1 MSPKRDIPIRDTA
14 SSDTL
19 CSFLKNMQN
28 HKKSQNMCLVY
39 PSTVSHARDQ
49 SLVEL
54 HDRQKCVSIWL
65 QLRESSFMKGK
76 NMETENETF
85 YLKQVPLFADLA
97 DEDVRELMAVAR
109 RRTFRAGE
117 VIFHRDDPGQ
127 VLYVIKEGKVKISLI
142 SPDGQE
148 ISLTVFGKG
157 DYFGEFA
164 ILDGLPRSAD
174 ATAMERV
181 ECYTLQRS
189 DFHNAIMKNP
199 KIAIQVLEVLSKRL
213 RSTDQMVED
222 LIFLD
227 VYGRVAKKLLELAD
241 THGTKVENGI
251 RIDVRLTQQEIA
263 SMVGASRESVNKV
276 MGYFTDK
283 NFISTD
289 KQIGRAS

>member
-1 MSPKRDIPIRDTA
+1 MT
-14 SSDTL
+14 
-19 CSFLKNMQN
+19 
-28 HKKSQNMCLVY
+28 
-39 PSTVSHARDQ
+39 
-49 SLVEL
+49 
-54 HDRQKCVSIWL
+54 
-65 QLRESSFMKGK
+65 
-76 NMETENETF
+76 TENEAI
-85 YLKQVPLFADLA
+85 YLKQVPLFAGLA
-97 DEDVRELMAVAR
+97 DEDIRGLMALAK
-109 RRTFRAGE
+109 RRTFRSGE
-117 VIFHRDDPGQ
+117 VIFHREDPGQ

-148 ISLTVFGKG
+148 ISLVVFGKG
-157 DYFGEFA
+157 ECFGEFA

-174 ATAMERV
+174 VVALEKV

-199 KIAIQVLEVLSKRL
+199 KIAIQIIEVLTRRL

-241 THGTKVENGI
+241 THGTKVDDGT

-289 KQIGRAS
+289 KYKITLHRISDLERRIY

>member
-1 MSPKRDIPIRDTA
+1 
-14 SSDTL
+14 
-19 CSFLKNMQN
+19 
-28 HKKSQNMCLVY
+28 
-39 PSTVSHARDQ
+39 
-49 SLVEL
+49 
-54 HDRQKCVSIWL
+54 
-65 QLRESSFMKGK
+65 
-76 NMETENETF
+76 METENGAV

-97 DEDVRELMAVAR
+97 DEDIRELMAVAR
-109 RRTFRAGE
+109 RRIFRSGE

-142 SPDGQE
+142 SPEGQE
-148 ISLTVFGKG
+148 ISLVVFGKG
-157 DYFGEFA
+157 ECFGEFA

-174 ATAMERV
+174 AIALERV

-189 DFHNAIMKNP
+189 DFHKTIMKNP
-199 KIAIQVLEVLSKRL
+199 KIAIQVMEVLSRRL
-213 RSTDQMVED
+213 RTTDQMVEN

-241 THGTKVENGI
+241 SHGSKVDDGI
-251 RIDVRLTQQEIA
+251 RIEVRLTQQELA

-289 KQIGRAS
+289 KHRITLHRIADLKRRIY

>member
-1 MSPKRDIPIRDTA
+1 MA
-14 SSDTL
+14 
-19 CSFLKNMQN
+19 
-28 HKKSQNMCLVY
+28 
-39 PSTVSHARDQ
+39 
-49 SLVEL
+49 
-54 HDRQKCVSIWL
+54 
-65 QLRESSFMKGK
+65 
-76 NMETENETF
+76 TENEAI
-85 YLKQVPLFADLA
+85 YLKQVPLFAGLA
-97 DEDVRELMAVAR
+97 DEDIRGLMALAK
-109 RRTFRAGE
+109 RRTFRSGE
-117 VIFHRDDPGQ
+117 VIFHREDPGQ

-148 ISLTVFGKG
+148 ISLVVFGKG
-157 DYFGEFA
+157 ECFGEFA

-174 ATAMERV
+174 VVALEKV

-199 KIAIQVLEVLSKRL
+199 KIAIQIIEVLTRRL

-227 VYGRVAKKLLELAD
+227 VYGRMAKKLLELAD
-241 THGTKVENGI
+241 THGTKVDDGT

-289 KQIGRAS
+289 KYKITLHRISELERRIY